1 MSHGPLS
8 FVDTGRAAGDYPAL
22 IERAPSDAA
31 RIGLTAAWIQAVFE
45 QFYAEFQRLTWLAKS
60 AFEACDHPASVAC
73 AKQRLGLYNATV
85 YALADDLRQAFPAL
99 AQREA
104 LWAGVEAAFVPAA
117 DGRYE
122 ADLASA
128 YIHSCRRRLYHR
140 EWRPV
145 EYTFGAQP
153 PVASAQLAVHERF
166 ECRWPVDHRSLQSLL
181 HVADLAAPFRDLAG
195 DALRV
200 ARRLNDL
207 LAERAGA
214 GLSAIEMIRG
224 GFFRNRGAYLVGRL
238 VLRSGEYRPFV
249 VALLNGPQ
257 GVYAEAV
264 LSAVPH
270 VHNLFSSTE
279 ASFQV
284 TNIHY
289 HELCKFLHSVMP
301 RRPLGLQYST
311 IGFHHVS
318 KVAVMNEVR
327 EQLVRDGERLDF
339 APGFRGTVAIAFT
352 SPRSDYVLKVIRDRP
367 TAGYKWDSFQGVDAV
382 LAKYKR
388 VHEINRTGSMLD
400 NILYYNLRLER
411 AWFGAELADE
421 LVRGAGNAVRLQD
434 DGLVFRYLVVQR
446 KLTPLNIFLADAPDA
461 RASRAIVNLGYCIRN
476 NAAANVFNRDFDVRN
491 YGVNRYL
498 KVYLY
503 DYDAVEPLT
512 EVKVRTNL
520 DRYDGEE
527 DVPPWFFEEGV
538 VFLCEE
544 IEIGL
549 RVNDRSL
556 RRAFRAVH
564 GELLTVP
571 YWEQLQESLR
581 AGQVPGIHTFP
592 ESCHLGDP
600 GAETVANE

>member
-1 MSHGPLS
+1 MNTAPE
-8 FVDTGRAAGDYPAL
+8 ACDYPAL
-22 IERAPSDAA
+22 IANAPSDAA
-31 RIGLTAAWIQAVFE
+31 RIELTAAWVQAVFE
-45 QFYAEFQRLTWLAKS
+45 EFYAEFQRLTWLAKS
-60 AFEACDHPASVAC
+60 AFETSDHPAAVAH
-73 AKQRLGLYNATV
+73 AKRRLGLYNATV

-104 LWAGVEAAFVPAA
+104 LWAGVEAAFAPAA

-122 ADLASA
+122 GDLASA

-145 EYTFGAQP
+145 EYTFGAHP
-153 PVASAQLAVHERF
+153 PAVPAQTAVYDRF
-166 ECRWPVDHRSLQSLL
+166 ECSWPVDPRLMQAALQ
-181 HVADLAAPFRDLAG
+181 VAGLAVPFRDLAG
-195 DALRV
+195 DGLRV

-207 LAERAGA
+207 LAERSGA
-214 GLSAIEMIRG
+214 GLTTIEMIRG

-238 VLRSGEYRPFV
+238 VLRPGEYRPFV
-249 VALLNGPQ
+249 VALLNDAR

-264 LSAVPH
+264 LNAVPH

-279 ASFQV
+279 APFQV
-284 TNIHY
+284 TNPHY
-289 HELCKFLHSVMP
+289 HELCNFLHSIMP

-327 EQLVRDGERLDF
+327 EQLVRDGELLDF

-367 TAGYKWDSFQGVDAV
+367 TEGYKWDSFQGVDAI
-382 LAKYKR
+382 LEKYKR

-400 NILYYNLRLER
+400 NILYYNLRLE
-411 AWFGAELADE
+411 AGWFSPELAAELVGA
-421 LVRGAGNAVRLQD
+421 AGNAVQLQD

-446 KLTPLNIFLADAPDA
+446 KLTPLNIFLAAAPEA
-461 RASRAIVNLGYCIRN
+461 KASRAMVNLGYCIRN

-512 EVKVRTNL
+512 DVKVRTNL

-544 IEIGL
+544 IESGL

-556 RRAFRAVH
+556 RRAFRAAH
-564 GELLTVP
+564 GELLTVE
-571 YWEQLQESLR
+571 YWQELQKSLR

>member
-1 MSHGPLS
+1 MNTARQAS
-8 FVDTGRAAGDYPAL
+8 DYPAL
-22 IERAPSDAA
+22 IATAPSDAA
-31 RIGLTAAWIQAVFE
+31 RIELAAEWIQAVFE
-45 QFYAEFQRLTWLAKS
+45 QFYTEFQQLTWLAKS
-60 AFEACDHPASVAC
+60 AFETRDHPAAVAC
-73 AKQRLGLYNATV
+73 AKRRLGLYNATV

-104 LWAGVEAAFVPAA
+104 LWAGVEQAYVPAA

-128 YIHSCRRRLYHR
+128 YIHSARRRLYHR

-145 EYTFGAQP
+145 EYSFGERP
-153 PVASAQLAVHERF
+153 PAVRALTAVYDRF
-166 ECRWPVDHRSLQSLL
+166 YCSWPVDHRLVQAVLQ
-181 HVADLAAPFRDLAG
+181 VAQLAMPFRDLAG

-207 LAERAGA
+207 LADRSGA
-214 GLSAIEMIRG
+214 ALSAIEMIRG

-238 VLRSGEYRPFV
+238 VLRPGEYRPFV
-249 VALLNGPQ
+249 IALLNELQ

-264 LSAVPH
+264 LHAVPH

-279 ASFQV
+279 APFQV
-284 TNIHY
+284 TNRHY
-289 HELCKFLHSVMP
+289 HELCEFLHSIMP
-301 RRPLGLQYST
+301 RRPLALQYST

-327 EQLVRDGERLDF
+327 EQLVRDGELLDF

-352 SPRSDYVLKVIRDRP
+352 SPHADYVLKVIRDRP
-367 TAGYKWDSFQGVDAV
+367 TEGYKWDSFQGVDAV
-382 LAKYKR
+382 LDKYKG

-400 NILYYNLRLER
+400 NILYYNLKLDRS
-411 AWFGAELADE
+411 WFSAELIAE
-421 LVRGAGNAVRLQD
+421 LVSAAGNAVRLHD

-446 KLTPLNIFLADAPDA
+446 KLTPLNIFLAAAPEA
-461 RASRAIVNLGYCIRN
+461 KASRAIVNLGYCIRN

-520 DRYDGEE
+520 HRYEGEE
-527 DVPPWFFEEGV
+527 EVPHWFFEEGV

-544 IEIGL
+544 IESGL

-556 RRAFRAVH
+556 RRAFRAAH
-564 GELLTVP
+564 AELLTVR
-571 YWEQLQESLR
+571 YWEELQHSLR

-592 ESCHLGDP
+592 ESCHLDDP
-600 GAETVANE
+600 GGETVANE

>member
-1 MSHGPLS
+1 MNTAS
-8 FVDTGRAAGDYPAL
+8 AARDYPAL
-22 IERAPSDAA
+22 IASAASDAA
-31 RIGLTAAWIQAVFE
+31 RIELAAAWVQAVFE

-60 AFEACDHPASVAC
+60 AFETRDHPAAVAH
-73 AKQRLGLYNATV
+73 AKRRLGLYNATV
-85 YALADDLRQAFPAL
+85 YALAEDLRQAFPAL
-99 AQREA
+99 AQRES
-104 LWAGVEAAFVPAA
+104 LWAGVEEAFAPAA

-140 EWRPV
+140 EWRTV
-145 EYTFGAQP
+145 EYAFGAHAP
-153 PVASAQLAVHERF
+153 AVPAQAAVYDRF
-166 ECRWPVDHRSLQSLL
+166 ECSWPVEQRLVQAVLQ
-181 HVADLAAPFRDLAG
+181 VAGLAVPFRDLAG

-207 LAERAGA
+207 LAERSGA

-238 VLRSGEYRPFV
+238 VLRPGEYRPFV
-249 VALLNGPQ
+249 VALLNDAQ

-264 LSAVPH
+264 LNAVPH

-279 ASFQV
+279 APFQV
-284 TNIHY
+284 TNPHY
-289 HELCKFLHSVMP
+289 HELCTFLHSIMP

-327 EQLVRDGERLDF
+327 EQLARDAELLDF

-352 SPRSDYVLKVIRDRP
+352 SPHSDYVLKVIRDRP
-367 TAGYKWDSFQGVDAV
+367 TEGYKWDSFQGVEAV
-382 LAKYKR
+382 LEKYKR

-400 NILYYNLRLER
+400 NILYYNLRLDR
-411 AWFGAELADE
+411 AWFGPELAAELVAA
-421 LVRGAGNAVRLQD
+421 AGNAVQLQD

-446 KLTPLNIFLADAPDA
+446 KLTPLNIFLAAAPEA
-461 RASRAIVNLGYCIRN
+461 KASRAIVNLGYCIRN

-520 DRYDGEE
+520 DRYEGEE

-544 IEIGL
+544 IESGL

-556 RRAFRAVH
+556 RRAFRSAH
-564 GELLTVP
+564 GELLTVE
-571 YWEQLQESLR
+571 YWQELQASLR

>member
-1 MSHGPLS
+1 M
-8 FVDTGRAAGDYPAL
+8 DTAREARDYPAL
-22 IERAPSDAA
+22 IAHASSDAA
-31 RIGLTAAWIQAVFE
+31 RIELAAAWVQAVFE
-45 QFYAEFQRLTWLAKS
+45 EFYADFQRLTWLAKS
-60 AFEACDHPASVAC
+60 AFETSDHPAAVAH
-73 AKQRLGLYNATV
+73 AKRRLGLYNATV
-85 YALADDLRQAFPAL
+85 YALAEDLRQAFPAL

-140 EWRPV
+140 EWRAV
-145 EYTFGAQP
+145 EYTFGAHAP
-153 PVASAQLAVHERF
+153 AVPAATAVYDRF
-166 ECRWPVDHRSLQSLL
+166 ECSWPVDERLVQSVLG
-181 HVADLAAPFRDLAG
+181 VADLAAPFRDLAG
-195 DALRV
+195 DAQRV

-207 LAERAGA
+207 LAERSGA

-238 VLRSGEYRPFV
+238 VLRPGEYRPFV
-249 VALLNGPQ
+249 VALLNDAR

-264 LSAVPH
+264 VNAVPH

-279 ASFQV
+279 APFQV
-284 TNIHY
+284 TNPHY
-289 HELCKFLHSVMP
+289 HELCTFLHSIMP

-327 EQLVRDGERLDF
+327 EQLVRDGELLDF

-352 SPRSDYVLKVIRDRP
+352 SPHSDYVLKVIRDRP
-367 TAGYKWDSFQGVDAV
+367 TEGYKWDSFQGVEAV
-382 LAKYKR
+382 LEKYKR

-411 AWFGAELADE
+411 AWFSPELAAELVDA
-421 LVRGAGNAVRLQD
+421 AGNAVQLQD

-446 KLTPLNIFLADAPDA
+446 KLTPLNIFLAAAPEA
-461 RASRAIVNLGYCIRN
+461 KASRAIVNLGYCIRN

-512 EVKVRTNL
+512 DVKVRTNL
-520 DRYDGEE
+520 DRYEGEE

-544 IEIGL
+544 IESGL
-549 RVNDRSL
+549 RVNDRAL
-556 RRAFRAVH
+556 RRAFRAAH
-564 GELLTVP
+564 AELLTVA
-571 YWEQLQESLR
+571 YWQELQESLR

>member
-1 MSHGPLS
+1 MNTAS
-8 FVDTGRAAGDYPAL
+8 AARDYPAL
-22 IERAPSDAA
+22 IASAASDAA
-31 RIGLTAAWIQAVFE
+31 RIELAAAWVQAVFE

-60 AFEACDHPASVAC
+60 AFETRDHPAAVAH
-73 AKQRLGLYNATV
+73 AKRRLGLYNATV
-85 YALADDLRQAFPAL
+85 YALAEDLRQAFPAL
-99 AQREA
+99 AQRES
-104 LWAGVEAAFVPAA
+104 LWAGVEEAFVPAA

-140 EWRPV
+140 EWRTV
-145 EYTFGAQP
+145 EYAFGAHAP
-153 PVASAQLAVHERF
+153 AVPAQAAVYDRF
-166 ECRWPVDHRSLQSLL
+166 ECSWPVEQRLVQAVLQ
-181 HVADLAAPFRDLAG
+181 VAGLAVPFRDLAG

-207 LAERAGA
+207 LAERSGA

-238 VLRSGEYRPFV
+238 VLRPGEYRPFV
-249 VALLNGPQ
+249 VALLNDAQ

-264 LSAVPH
+264 LNAVPH

-279 ASFQV
+279 APFQV
-284 TNIHY
+284 TNPHY
-289 HELCKFLHSVMP
+289 HELCTFLHSIMP

-327 EQLVRDGERLDF
+327 EQLARDAELLDF

-352 SPRSDYVLKVIRDRP
+352 SPHSDYVLKVIRDRP
-367 TAGYKWDSFQGVDAV
+367 TEGYKWDSFQGVEAV
-382 LAKYKR
+382 LEKYKR

-411 AWFGAELADE
+411 AWFSPELAAELVDA
-421 LVRGAGNAVRLQD
+421 AGNAVQLQD

-446 KLTPLNIFLADAPDA
+446 KLTPLNIFLAAAPEA
-461 RASRAIVNLGYCIRN
+461 KASRAIVNLGYCIRN

-512 EVKVRTNL
+512 DVKVRTNL
-520 DRYDGEE
+520 DRYEGEE

-544 IEIGL
+544 IESGL
-549 RVNDRSL
+549 RVNDRAL
-556 RRAFRAVH
+556 RRAFRAAH
-564 GELLTVP
+564 AELLTVA
-571 YWEQLQESLR
+571 YWQELQESLR